1 MQGGGTD
8 KQRGRSTLKRMGE
21 IYATDL
27 RKATD
32 QCDVDSSKRWTVD
45 RRTSSSNGF
54 GNRRESRRD
63 QNWPP
68 DPFDVAQGRGEQHS
82 RTTIKTFGG

>member
-54 GNRRESRRD
+54 GITSATLSSNIALPEIAER
-63 QNWPP
+63 
-68 DPFDVAQGRGEQHS
+68 
-82 RTTIKTFGG
+82 